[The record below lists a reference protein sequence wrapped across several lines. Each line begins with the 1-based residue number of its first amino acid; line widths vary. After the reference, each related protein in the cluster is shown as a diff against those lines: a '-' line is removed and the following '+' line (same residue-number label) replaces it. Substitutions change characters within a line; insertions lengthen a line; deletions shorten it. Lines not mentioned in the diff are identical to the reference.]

1 MDAKNINQR
10 GELITSLNKIATRQ
24 LTQFQAQ
31 QFDNF
36 IANAMHFY
44 PDADYLARPAQDI
57 FWNLWG
63 LCRFSAESVEATNA
77 ENRARVRVFNPDPEL
92 DGWSSAHTT
101 IYINQRDMPF
111 LVDSLRIVLNRRGL
125 NIFTLQSNPVW
136 VVRNPQGAVERTHAD
151 FAEGAEREALI
162 TVEVDLH
169 AESEF
174 VDLRRELLDV
184 LNDVEVVVAEFD
196 PMRQRVETL
205 IEELQNNAPEVEQLA
220 ESLEFLRWIHNGYFT
235 FTGCVEFDLKVDG
248 DKLYLSEAADSR
260 CGLLKKYSGDRREG
274 WVEELSPGVR
284 ALYESDE
291 LLTITKS
298 SQRSRVHRDVYSDY
312 VVVKRFDTQGL
323 PCGEVRFMGLY
334 TSQFYSY
341 SPRRIPI
348 LRNKVN
354 WVLEN
359 SGFKASSHD
368 GKALM
373 AILDFHPRD
382 ELFFVS
388 REDLAEIAIG
398 IWQIYERRVIKAF
411 IHPDPFDKFVSCIV
425 YLPRESFS
433 TQARMKIQH
442 SIGDRL
448 DAVESEFTTQFLPE
462 SVLVRIYL
470 VYQVRNKSYLNVDGA
485 DLEDIVRQVTRDWCD
500 EFAALAIEQGFE
512 AQSTEIKSTDIQGTY
527 TKSTDIKSTDTKSTV
542 AQGAALA
549 RRFQRAFPAA
559 YRELYSPH
567 QALAHIALFDS
578 LEGSADIAI
587 ELQHQQAAGNNHL
600 QLKLFHRHQPLE
612 LSDMIPML
620 ENLGFRVVMEHPY
633 LIRPEAD
640 GDVWLQEFQLSFS
653 LDVNVDV
660 EAVQGSFKEALST
673 VWKGDAENDSFNRL
687 VIGARLDWRA
697 VAMLRLYARYLKQL
711 GISYSQEF
719 IADTLSR
726 YLDITRN
733 LVALFKSYF
742 DPRYAGESR
751 GERVQGLVSKILG
764 ALDDVDNISEDN
776 VIRSYLEVIQAT
788 LRTNF
793 FQTIED
799 GSYKSYISV
808 KLESGKISLAPKPR
822 PEFEIF
828 VYSPRVEGVHLRG
841 GKVARGGLRWS
852 DRLEDYRTE
861 VLGLV
866 KAQQVKNAVIVPT
879 GAKGGFVAKQASM
892 DAGRDAWLQEGIAS
906 YMLYIQALLD
916 ITDNIIEGEI
926 VPPADVIRRDGDDPY
941 LVVAADKGTATFS
954 DIANEISHA
963 NNFWLGDAFASG
975 GGNGYDHKAMGITAR
990 GAWVAVQRHFREIGI
1005 DIQQQDFTVVG
1016 VGDMGGDV
1024 FGNGMLLSEHIQLVS
1039 AFNHLHI
1046 FVDPNPDAASTFV
1059 ERQRLFD
1066 TPRSTWD
1073 DFDRSLMSEGSAIY
1087 SRSSKSLTL
1096 TPQIK
1101 ERFAIENDEVT
1112 PTELINGMLKSPVD
1126 LIWNGGIGT
1135 YVKASSENNAD
1146 VGDRANDVL
1155 RVDGRDLRCKVFGEG
1170 GNLGMTQRGRI
1181 EFCLKG
1187 GLCNTDFIDN
1197 AAGVDC
1203 SDHEVNI
1210 KILLNQLVLNGQFGV
1225 EERNDFLES
1234 MTDTVAELV
1243 LHNNLRQTQ
1252 AISLAQHRSDQQHAE
1267 YQRFMAWLESSG
1279 KLDRELEFLPTD
1291 DQLSER
1297 INRHKPSWTR
1307 PELAVLVCY
1316 SKVML
1321 KEALVAADLLSEPYL
1336 AASVERAF
1344 PSALVERYPD
1354 EVIGH
1359 QLRQEIVATQL
1370 ANDMVDRVGFSFF
1383 FRQMESTG
1391 ASVGDVIR
1399 AYSTAMNILGLHQL
1413 WDSIEGSDLPATVQL
1428 DLLHIVIR
1436 LTRRTTRWL
1445 LRNRRQTLNC
1455 SEIIN
1460 QFTGPMDLV
1469 LQQLEELHEVE
1480 WINLWSAE
1488 KDNITELGV
1497 EDKLASR
1504 LAASDSMFISLGVVD
1519 TALELDKPVQQVA
1532 KLYFRLGEFLSLDWF
1547 MAQIVAL
1554 HPENRWEDL
1563 ARESY
1568 VDDLEGQRRRLT
1580 ANLLRDIEGDNLD
1593 LLVEDWQQQ
1602 QAPLIDRWRFM
1613 IKDLRHG
1620 PTPDFAMISV
1630 ALRELLDLVQ
1640 ASIDG
1645 RE

>member
-1 MDAKNINQR
+1 MDAKNNQQR
-10 GELITSLNKIATRQ
+10 AALIASLKKIAAQ
-24 LTQFQAQ
+24 KLTQSQAQ
-31 QFDNF
+31 QMDNF
-36 IANAMHFY
+36 LANAMHFY
-44 PDADYLARPAQDI
+44 PDADYLARSAEDI

-63 LCRFSAESVEATNA
+63 LCRFSAETLNNVGPVNHAASASDG
-77 ENRARVRVFNPDPEL
+77 RARVRVFNPDPEQ
-92 DGWSSAHTT
+92 DGWLSSHTT

-136 VVRNPQGAVERTHAD
+136 VLRNDQGVIETIYAD
-151 FAEGAEREALI
+151 FIDGTEREAFI
-162 TVEVDLH
+162 TIEVDLH
-169 AESEF
+169 IESELA
-174 VDLRRELLDV
+174 DLRRELLDV
-184 LNDVEVVVAEFD
+184 LNDVEVVVDDFD
-196 PMRQRVETL
+196 PMRQRVESL
-205 IEELQNNAPEVEQLA
+205 IAELQQNAPQVEQLE
-220 ESLEFLRWIHNGYFT
+220 ESLEFLRWIYNGYFT
-235 FTGCVEFDLKVDG
+235 FTGCAEFDLKVDNG
-248 DKLYLSEAADSR
+248 KMYLSEVPESR
-260 CGLLKKYSGDRREG
+260 CGLLKKYTGDRREE

-291 LLTITKS
+291 LLTISKS

-312 VVVKRFDTQGL
+312 VVVKRFDDQGQ

-354 WVLEN
+354 WVMEN
-359 SGFKASSHD
+359 SGFQSNSHD

-373 AILDFHPRD
+373 TILDFHPRD

-388 REDLAEIAIG
+388 RETLAETAIG
-398 IWQIYERRVIKAF
+398 IWQIYERRVIKVF
-411 IHPDPFDKFVSCIV
+411 MHPDPFDKFVSCIV

-433 TQARMKIQH
+433 TQARAKIQQA
-442 SIGDRL
+442 IGDRL

-470 VYQVRNKSYLNVDGA
+470 VYQIRNKQYLKVSSA
-485 DLEDIVRQVTRDWCD
+485 DLEDLVRQVTRDWSD
-500 EFAALAIEQGFE
+500 EFAATA
-512 AQSTEIKSTDIQGTY
+512 SK
-527 TKSTDIKSTDTKSTV
+527 V
-542 AQGAALA
+542 AGQAEGAAIA
-549 RRFQRAFPAA
+549 RRFQRAFPSA
-559 YRELYSPH
+559 YREIYSPE
-567 QALAHIALFDS
+567 QALAHIELFDA
-578 LEGSADIAI
+578 LEGSGELAI
-587 ELQHQQAAGNNHL
+587 DLQHQQAAENNHL
-600 QLKLFHRHQPLE
+600 QLKLFHRQRPLE

-633 LIRPEAD
+633 LISPEAD
-640 GDVWLQEFQLSFS
+640 GDIWLQEFELSFS

-660 EAVQGSFKEALST
+660 EAVQGSFKEALGT

-687 VIGARLDWRA
+687 VVGARLNWRA

-742 DPRYAGESR
+742 DPRYASDSR
-751 GERVQGLVSKILG
+751 SERSQGLVTKIID

-776 VIRSYLEVIQAT
+776 VIRSYLEVIEAT

-793 FQTIED
+793 FQTFED
-799 GSYKSYISV
+799 GSSKSYISV
-808 KLESGKISLAPKPR
+808 KLDSGKISLAPKPR
-822 PEFEIF
+822 PAFEIF

-892 DAGRDAWLQEGIAS
+892 AAGRDAWLQEGIAS

-916 ITDNIIEGEI
+916 ITDNLIEGEI
-926 VPPADVIRRDGDDPY
+926 VAPIDVVRRDGDDPY

-954 DIANEISHA
+954 DIANEISAA

-975 GGNGYDHKAMGITAR
+975 GGNGYDHKGMGITAR

-1005 DIQQQDFTVVG
+1005 DIQQQDFSVVG
-1016 VGDMGGDV
+1016 IGDMGGDV
-1024 FGNGMLLSEHIQLVS
+1024 FGNGMLLSEHIQLVA

-1046 FVDPNPDAASTFV
+1046 FIDPNPDSATTFV
-1059 ERQRLFD
+1059 ERKRLFE
-1066 TPRSTWD
+1066 TPRSTWN
-1073 DFDRSLMSEGSAIY
+1073 DFDRALMSEGSAIY
-1087 SRSSKSLTL
+1087 SRSAKSLKL

-1101 ERFAIENDEVT
+1101 QRFAIERDEVT
-1112 PTELINGMLKSPVD
+1112 PTELLNAILKSPVD

-1135 YVKASSENNAD
+1135 YVKASSENNAE
-1146 VGDRANDVL
+1146 VGDRANDGL

-1170 GNLGMTQRGRI
+1170 GNLGMTQRGRV

-1210 KILLNQLVLNGQFGV
+1210 KILLNQQVLTGQLSL
-1225 EERNDFLES
+1225 EERNQFLES
-1234 MTDTVAELV
+1234 MTDSVAELV
-1243 LHNNLRQTQ
+1243 LHNNVRQTQ

-1267 YQRFMAWLESSG
+1267 FQRFMAWLENSG

-1297 INRHKPSWTR
+1297 INRNQPSWTR

-1321 KEALVAADLLSEPYL
+1321 KEALVDADLLSDPHL
-1336 AASVERAF
+1336 AASVNNAF
-1344 PSALVERYPD
+1344 PPALVDAYAD
-1354 EVIGH
+1354 AVANH
-1359 QLRQEIVATQL
+1359 QLRQEIAATQL
-1370 ANDMVDRVGFSFF
+1370 ANDLVDRVGFSFF

-1391 ASVGDVIR
+1391 ASAGDVIR
-1399 AYSTAMNILGLHQL
+1399 AYAIAMNILGIEVL
-1413 WDSIEGSDLPATVQL
+1413 WQQIEESDLPAKVQL
-1428 DLLHIVIR
+1428 DLLHILIR
-1436 LTRRTTRWL
+1436 LARRTTRWL

-1455 SEIIN
+1455 AELIE
-1460 QFTGPMDLV
+1460 QFTAPIQSV
-1469 LQQLEELHEVE
+1469 LQHLPELHEIE

-1488 KDNITELGV
+1488 KANLTALQV
-1497 EDKLASR
+1497 EDQLASR
-1504 LAASDSMFISLGVVD
+1504 LAASDSMFVSLGVVD
-1519 TALELDKPVQQVA
+1519 TALQLGKPIQQVA
-1532 KLYFRLGEFLSLDWF
+1532 ELYFKLGEYLSLDWF

-1554 HPENRWEDL
+1554 QPDNRWQDL

-1580 ANLLRDIEGDNLD
+1580 ASLLQYAAENDLASLLDN
-1593 LLVEDWQQQ
+1593 WQQQ
-1602 QAPLIDRWRFM
+1602 QTALIQRWQSM
-1613 IKDLRHG
+1613 VKDLRHG
-1620 PTPDFAMISV
+1620 PSPDFAMISV

-1640 ASIDG
+1640 SSIDG
-1645 RE
+1645 NTPLRQPA

>member
-1 MDAKNINQR
+1 MDAKTYNQR
-10 GELITSLNKIATRQ
+10 GVLIASLNKIAARQ
-24 LTQFQAQ
+24 LTQSHAQ
-31 QFDNF
+31 QFDGF

-44 PDADYLARPAQDI
+44 PDADYLARPIQDI

-63 LCRFSAESVEATNA
+63 LCRFSAEQIDMASTES
-77 ENRARVRVFNPDPEL
+77 RARVRVFNPDPEL
-92 DGWSSAHTT
+92 DGWLSGHTT

-111 LVDSLRIVLNRRGL
+111 LVDSLRNVLNRRGL

-136 VVRNPQGAVERTHAD
+136 VVRNAQGVVERTCAD
-151 FAEGAEREALI
+151 FAENAEREALI
-162 TVEVDLH
+162 TIEVDLH
-169 AESEF
+169 LESELS
-174 VDLRRELLDV
+174 DLRRELLDV
-184 LNDVEVVVAEFD
+184 LDDVEAVVADFD

-205 IEELQNNAPEVEQLA
+205 IEELQNNAPEVEQLN
-220 ESLEFLRWIHNGYFT
+220 ESLEFLRWIQNGYFT
-235 FTGCVEFDLKVDG
+235 FTGCVEFDLKIDG
-248 DKLYLSEAADSR
+248 DNLYLSEAADSR
-260 CGLLKKYSGDRREG
+260 CGLLRKYSGDRREG

-312 VVVKRFDTQGL
+312 VVVKRFDRDGQ

-354 WVLEN
+354 WVMEN
-359 SGFKASSHD
+359 SGFKATSHD

-382 ELFFVS
+382 ELFFLS
-388 REDLAEIAIG
+388 RESLAETAIG

-411 IHPDPFDKFVSCIV
+411 VHPDPFDKFVSCIV

-470 VYQVRNKSYLNVDGA
+470 VYQVRNKQYLNVVSS

-500 EFAALAIEQGFE
+500 EFAAIVIEQGAE
-512 AQSTEIKSTDIQGTY
+512 NRSTETQSAT
-527 TKSTDIKSTDTKSTV
+527 
-542 AQGAALA
+542 LA
-549 RRFQRAFPAA
+549 RRFQRAFPGA
-559 YRELYSPH
+559 YRELYSPL
-567 QALAHIALFDS
+567 QALAHIELFDI
-578 LEGSADIAI
+578 LEGTGDIAI
-587 ELQHQQAAGNNHL
+587 QLQHQLAVENNHL
-600 QLKLFHRHQPLE
+600 QLKLFHRQTPLE

-633 LIRPEAD
+633 LIRPEGDA
-640 GDVWLQEFQLSFS
+640 DVWMQEFQLSFS

-719 IADTLSR
+719 IADTLCR
-726 YLDITRN
+726 YLEITRN

-742 DPRYAGESR
+742 DPRYAGETRS
-751 GERVQGLVSKILG
+751 ERVQGLVIKILS

-799 GSYKSYISV
+799 GSCKSYISV

-879 GAKGGFVAKQASM
+879 GAKGGFVAKQASLA
-892 DAGRDAWLQEGIAS
+892 AGRDAWLQEGIAS

-916 ITDNIIEGEI
+916 ITDNIIEGKI
-926 VPPADVIRRDGDDPY
+926 VPPVDVVRRDGDDPY

-1005 DIQQQDFTVVG
+1005 DIQQQDFTVIG

-1024 FGNGMLLSEHIQLVS
+1024 FGNGMLLSEHIRLVS

-1066 TPRSTWD
+1066 TPRSSWD
-1073 DFDRSLMSEGSAIY
+1073 DFDRGLMSEGSAIY
-1087 SRSSKSLTL
+1087 SRDSKSLTI

-1101 ERFAIENDEVT
+1101 QRFAIEQDEMT
-1112 PTELINGMLKSPVD
+1112 PTELINAILKSPVD

-1135 YVKASSENNAD
+1135 YVKASSENNAE
-1146 VGDRANDVL
+1146 VGDRANDAL
-1155 RVDGRDLRCKVFGEG
+1155 RVNGRDLRCKVFGEG

-1210 KILLNQLVLNGQFGV
+1210 KILLNQLLLNGHLGV
-1225 EERNDFLES
+1225 AERNQFLES

-1252 AISLAQHRSDQQHAE
+1252 AISLAQHRSDLQHAE

-1321 KEALVAADLLSEPYL
+1321 KEALVVADLLSEPFL

-1344 PSALVERYPD
+1344 PQALVARYPD
-1354 EVIGH
+1354 EVANH

-1391 ASVGDVIR
+1391 ASAGDVIR
-1399 AYSTAMNILGLHQL
+1399 AYSIAMNILGLHQL
-1413 WDSIEGSDLPATVQL
+1413 WDNIENSDLPATVQL
-1428 DLLHIVIR
+1428 DLLHILIR

-1445 LRNRRQTLNC
+1445 LRNRRHNLNC
-1455 SEIIN
+1455 SEIVG
-1460 QFTGPMDLV
+1460 QFTAPMHLL
-1469 LQQLEELHEVE
+1469 LQQLPELHEVE
-1480 WINLWSAE
+1480 WIKLWSAE
-1488 KDNITELGV
+1488 KANITGLGV
-1497 EDKLASR
+1497 DDLLASR
-1504 LAASDSMFISLGVVD
+1504 LAASDSMFICLGVVD
-1519 TALELDKPVQQVA
+1519 TALDLGKPVQQVA
-1532 KLYFRLGEFLSLDWF
+1532 KLYFKLGEFLSLDWF

-1554 HPENRWEDL
+1554 NPGNRWQDL

-1580 ANLLRDIEGDNLD
+1580 ANLMGDLVGDDIQ
-1593 LLVEDWQQQ
+1593 LLVEGWQQQ
-1602 QAPLIDRWRFM
+1602 QAPLIERWKFM

-1645 RE
+1645 RG